1 MEFWH
6 NLTQS
11 GAIWHKS
18 NLAVDLDV
26 VRGRGMIGREKGAAG
41 IVDLDMPSEVATWR
55 GARPGVAMGCMLGC
69 WTFAFRSVAPIT
81 EGHAGVNL
89 MVRTWV

>member
-1 MEFWH
+1 MKRWGLAGWSLLSMEFWH

-11 GAIWHKS
+11 GTIWHKS

-26 VRGRGMIGREKGAAG
+26 VRGRGMIGRKGAAG

-55 GARPGVAMGCMLGC
+55 GARPGCCDGMLGC
-69 WTFAFRSVAPIT
+69 WTFAFRSDK
-81 EGHAGVNL
+81 
-89 MVRTWV
+89 